1 MRSGGCSLRTHSIQP
16 FLVMKK
22 ACLLL
27 LTLATLGACKK
38 DSGSSPAPSR
48 TDLLT
53 TPKWKLTGGTI
64 SAGGQSLPISL
75 VLPTSYN
82 DDTFKFNTDKT
93 VIDDAGTVKCNATD
107 PQTQTG
113 SWSFA
118 NSDQTQLQLT
128 VPSTPL
134 NGTFDIKELT
144 SNSLRLS
151 GTLSGAAVD
160 VTFAP

>member
-1 MRSGGCSLRTHSIQP
+1 
-16 FLVMKK
+16 MKK
-22 ACLLL
+22 AYLLFL
-27 LTLATLGACKK
+27 GMAALGACSKN
-38 DSGSSPAPSR
+38 SEPAPPPSR

-64 SAGGQSLPISL
+64 SVAGVPLPISAFIG
-75 VLPTSYN
+75 TCYN

-93 VIDDAGTVKCNATD
+93 VLNDAGTVKCNATD

-118 NSDQTQLQLT
+118 NSDQTQMQLT

-144 SNSLRLS
+144 SNSLRLT
-151 GTLSGAAVD
+151 GTLSGATVD

>member
-1 MRSGGCSLRTHSIQP
+1 
-16 FLVMKK
+16 MKK
-22 ACLLL
+22 AYLLL
-27 LTLATLGACKK
+27 IGLAALGACNKN
-38 DSGSSPAPSR
+38 SEPAPAPSR

-53 TPKWKLTGGTI
+53 TPKWKISTGTVSLGTN
-64 SAGGQSLPISL
+64 SFPINV
-75 VLPTSYN
+75 VLPTCYN

-93 VIDDAGTVKCNATD
+93 VVDDAGATKCNATD

-118 NSDQTQLQLT
+118 NSEQTQMQLT
-128 VPSTPL
+128 VPNTPL

-144 SNSLRLS
+144 SNSLRLT
-151 GTLSGAAVD
+151 GTLSGATVD

>member
-1 MRSGGCSLRTHSIQP
+1 
-16 FLVMKK
+16 MKK
-22 ACLLL
+22 LILLCVS
-27 LTLATLGACKK
+27 LATLGACKK
-38 DSGSSPAPSR
+38 NSEPAPSTTR

-64 SAGGQSLPISL
+64 STGAFTLPISTF
-75 VLPTSYN
+75 VGACYN

-93 VIDDAGTVKCNATD
+93 VLNDAGTVKCNTTD

-128 VPSTPL
+128 VPNTPL
-134 NGTFDIKELT
+134 NGVFDVKEL
-144 SNSLRLS
+144 SGSILHLN
-151 GTLSGAAVD
+151 GTLNGATVD
-160 VTFAP
+160 VTFTP

>member
-1 MRSGGCSLRTHSIQP
+1 
-16 FLVMKK
+16 MKK
-22 ACLLL
+22 LFLLCLGI
-27 LTLATLGACKK
+27 ATLGACKK
-38 DSGSSPAPSR
+38 NSEPAPPSTTR

-53 TPKWKLTGGTI
+53 TPKWKLSGGTI
-64 SAGGQSLPISL
+64 SAGVGTFPLSTI
-75 VLPTSYN
+75 VGTCYN

-93 VIDDAGTVKCNATD
+93 VVNDAGTVKCNATD

-118 NSDQTQLQLT
+118 NSDQTQLQLN
-128 VPSTPL
+128 VPGTPL
-134 NGTFDIKELT
+134 SGTYEIKELT
-144 SNSLRLS
+144 SSTLHLT